1 MSVDDT
7 LISLNQAFRDHVT
20 DEEKRFDAIAK
31 STEPL
36 RGMND
41 LLIRI
46 DERQQ
51 TMAKTLIDLDIKVG
65 KQNGRIS
72 KLERWRAYIV
82 GIAVAAGVLIQ
93 IALDHLIK

>member
-51 TMAKTLIDLDIKVG
+51 IMVKTLLDLDIKVG
-65 KQNGRIS
+65 RQNGRIS
-72 KLERWRAYIV
+72 TLERWRAYLV
-82 GIAVAAGVLIQ
+82 GIAVATGVLIR
-93 IALDHLIK
+93 IVLDRFIK